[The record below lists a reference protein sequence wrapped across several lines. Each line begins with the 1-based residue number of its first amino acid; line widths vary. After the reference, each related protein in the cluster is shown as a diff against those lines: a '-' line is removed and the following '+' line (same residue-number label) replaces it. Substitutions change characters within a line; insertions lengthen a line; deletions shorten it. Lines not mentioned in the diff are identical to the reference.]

1 MANSNDQKRIP
12 EKTISIAD
20 SVALLDG
27 GVAII
32 VGNLYRL
39 KGTLDCASLE
49 LKEIYEKNK
58 QKSSSQ

>member
-12 EKTISIAD
+12 EKTISRAD

-32 VGNLYRL
+32 VGNLYKI
-39 KGTLDCASLE
+39 KGTIGCLSLE

-58 QKSSSQ
+58 QKPSSR